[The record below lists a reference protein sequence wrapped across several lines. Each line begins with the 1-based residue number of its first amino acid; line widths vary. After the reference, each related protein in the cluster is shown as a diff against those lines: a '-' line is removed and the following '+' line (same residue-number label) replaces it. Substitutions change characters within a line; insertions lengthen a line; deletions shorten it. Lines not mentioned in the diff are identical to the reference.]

1 MALPPAGAAEILFN
15 NTIKKEFAK
24 VCRPSFNTRTSMTTP
39 PLPPLDSSPFIEE
52 TAEINGDKPR
62 PQSVTLAVGL
72 AWAVVA
78 IGLLGRLYF
87 YMNSPQMS
95 ARTNSPAQM
104 WWSLYGWI
112 IMGATF
118 LAGLGAWVRNG
129 LARLGLTVV
138 LGVSI
143 AVHLWML
150 SQTVMALVMNP
161 QILLSL
167 DSVFFGNFVVFTVV
181 PFPLKI
187 IALVLISMPSARS
200 WFDRSAR

>member
-15 NTIKKEFAK
+15 NTIKNEFAK

-78 IGLLGRLYF
+78 IDLLYRLYF
-87 YMNSPQMS
+87 YMNYPQMS

-112 IMGATF
+112 IIGATF

-150 SQTVMALVMNP
+150 SRTVITLVINP

-167 DSVFFGNFVVFTVV
+167 DSVFFKNFVVYGVV
-181 PFPLKI
+181 HFLLKI

>member
-15 NTIKKEFAK
+15 NTTKKEFAK

-87 YMNSPQMS
+87 YMNFPQMS

-143 AVHLWML
+143 AVHLWKL
-150 SQTVMALVMNP
+150 SQTVMALVMYP
-161 QILLSL
+161 QILS
-167 DSVFFGNFVVFTVV
+167 DSVFFGNFMVFTVV

>member
-1 MALPPAGAAEILFN
+1 M
-15 NTIKKEFAK
+15 
-24 VCRPSFNTRTSMTTP
+24 
-39 PLPPLDSSPFIEE
+39 
-52 TAEINGDKPR
+52 
-62 PQSVTLAVGL
+62 TLAVGL

-143 AVHLWML
+143 AVHLWRL
-150 SQTVMALVMNP
+150 PQTVMALVMYP
-161 QILLSL
+161 QNLS
-167 DSVFFGNFVVFTVV
+167 DSVFWGKFVVFAVV

>member
-15 NTIKKEFAK
+15 NTTKKEFAK

-78 IGLLGRLYF
+78 IDLLYRLYF
-87 YMNSPQMS
+87 YMNYPQM
-95 ARTNSPAQM
+95 RTNSPAQM

-150 SQTVMALVMNP
+150 SRIVMALVMNP
-161 QILLSL
+161 QIRLSL
-167 DSVFFGNFVVFTVV
+167 DSVFFESFVVFAVV
-181 PFPLKI
+181 LFPLKI

>member
-15 NTIKKEFAK
+15 NTIKKKFAK

-78 IGLLGRLYF
+78 IDLLYRLYF
-87 YMNSPQMS
+87 YMNYPQMIG
-95 ARTNSPAQM
+95 
-104 WWSLYGWI
+104 WSLYGWI

-150 SQTVMALVMNP
+150 SRTVMALVMNP
-161 QILLSL
+161 QRLLSIL
-167 DSVFFGNFVVFTVV
+167 DSVFFESFVVFTVV
-181 PFPLKI
+181 LFPLKI

>member
-1 MALPPAGAAEILFN
+1 
-15 NTIKKEFAK
+15 
-24 VCRPSFNTRTSMTTP
+24 
-39 PLPPLDSSPFIEE
+39 
-52 TAEINGDKPR
+52 
-62 PQSVTLAVGL
+62 
-72 AWAVVA
+72 
-78 IGLLGRLYF
+78 
-87 YMNSPQMS
+87 
-95 ARTNSPAQM
+95 M

-150 SQTVMALVMNP
+150 SRTV
-161 QILLSL
+161 
-167 DSVFFGNFVVFTVV
+167 SVFWGNFVVFTVV

>member
-1 MALPPAGAAEILFN
+1 
-15 NTIKKEFAK
+15 
-24 VCRPSFNTRTSMTTP
+24 
-39 PLPPLDSSPFIEE
+39 
-52 TAEINGDKPR
+52 
-62 PQSVTLAVGL
+62 
-72 AWAVVA
+72 
-78 IGLLGRLYF
+78 
-87 YMNSPQMS
+87 
-95 ARTNSPAQM
+95 M

-118 LAGLGAWVRNG
+118 YAGLGAWVRNG

-150 SQTVMALVMNP
+150 SQTVYP
-161 QILLSL
+161 QNLS
-167 DSVFFGNFVVFTVV
+167 DSVFFVVFAVV

>member
-15 NTIKKEFAK
+15 NTIKNEFAK

-104 WWSLYGWI
+104 WWSLYAWI

-150 SQTVMALVMNP
+150 SRTVMALVMNP
-161 QILLSL
+161 QTLLSL
-167 DSVFFGNFVVFTVV
+167 DSVFFGSFVVFTVV

>member
-104 WWSLYGWI
+104 WLSLYGWI

>member
-1 MALPPAGAAEILFN
+1 
-15 NTIKKEFAK
+15 
-24 VCRPSFNTRTSMTTP
+24 
-39 PLPPLDSSPFIEE
+39 
-52 TAEINGDKPR
+52 
-62 PQSVTLAVGL
+62 
-72 AWAVVA
+72 
-78 IGLLGRLYF
+78 
-87 YMNSPQMS
+87 
-95 ARTNSPAQM
+95 
-104 WWSLYGWI
+104 
-112 IMGATF
+112 MGATF

-150 SQTVMALVMNP
+150 SRTV
-161 QILLSL
+161 
-167 DSVFFGNFVVFTVV
+167 SVIWEKFVVFTVV

>member
-1 MALPPAGAAEILFN
+1 
-15 NTIKKEFAK
+15 
-24 VCRPSFNTRTSMTTP
+24 
-39 PLPPLDSSPFIEE
+39 
-52 TAEINGDKPR
+52 
-62 PQSVTLAVGL
+62 
-72 AWAVVA
+72 
-78 IGLLGRLYF
+78 
-87 YMNSPQMS
+87 
-95 ARTNSPAQM
+95 M

-150 SQTVMALVMNP
+150 SRTVMALVMYP
-161 QILLSL
+161 QILL
-167 DSVFFGNFVVFTVV
+167 DSGFWGNFVVFTVV
-181 PFPLKI
+181 SFPLKI